1 MYTAGRCFSRDEI
14 NRILMQEYIDFI
26 TRNPVLSVAWV
37 GLLLAVIYTSIRALF
52 SSVRQ
57 VGHHEATMLINR
69 QQGVVLDVRTQDEF
83 AKGHLVDAINLP
95 VGQIDSNNLTLIEKH
110 KDAPTIVVCESG
122 QRAQGAAQALVK
134 AGFKQVFI
142 LQGGMAGWRA
152 ENLPV
157 TKKR

>member
-1 MYTAGRCFSRDEI
+1 
-14 NRILMQEYIDFI
+14 MQEYIDFI

>member
-1 MYTAGRCFSRDEI
+1 
-14 NRILMQEYIDFI
+14 MQEYIDFI

-37 GLLLAVIYTSIRALF
+37 GLLLAVIYTSIRALL
-52 SSVRQ
+52 SPVRQ
-57 VGHHEATMLINR
+57 IGHHEATMLINR
-69 QQGVVLDVRTQDEF
+69 QQGVVVDVRTQDEF

-142 LQGGMAGWRA
+142 LRGGMASWRA
-152 ENLPV
+152 ESLPV

>member
-1 MYTAGRCFSRDEI
+1 
-14 NRILMQEYIDFI
+14 MQEYIDFI

-52 SSVRQ
+52 SPVRQ

-69 QQGVVLDVRTQDEF
+69 QQGVVVDVRTQDEF

-95 VGQIDSNNLTLIEKH
+95 VGQIDTNNLTLIEKH

-142 LQGGMAGWRA
+142 LQGGMASWRA

>member
-1 MYTAGRCFSRDEI
+1 
-14 NRILMQEYIDFI
+14 MQEYIDFI

-37 GLLLAVIYTSIRALF
+37 GLLLAVIYTSIRALL
-52 SSVRQ
+52 SPVRQ
-57 VGHHEATMLINR
+57 IGHHEATMLINR
-69 QQGVVLDVRTQDEF
+69 QQGVVVDVRTQDEF

-142 LQGGMAGWRA
+142 LRGGMASWRA